1 MSVCLDPSYLCFGYP
16 CPAGIYHPL
25 HDLASPV
32 EERIEKFAAWVPSYF
47 THGELLA
54 FGLKALEDRNAAE
67 DVPPTV
73 ARMSAEDIAESTSAA
88 GALGGCEDLFAK
100 ACFAHG
106 VYEWLRKKAFSLQD
120 VPAGE
125 DDWRSVELRYIWCD
139 RSIWEMPLLAW
150 TLPRELEEV
159 EKTGGSVRKVN
170 YVRLRGANHFV
181 SLSSC
186 SAGGGRPFLIECD

>member
-1 MSVCLDPSYLCFGYP
+1 M
-16 CPAGIYHPL
+16 
-25 HDLASPV
+25 
-32 EERIEKFAAWVPSYF
+32 PSYF
-47 THGELLA
+47 THGDLLA
-54 FGLKALEDRNAAE
+54 SGVKALEDRNAAE

-73 ARMSAEDIAESTSAA
+73 ARMSADDIAESTSTA

-159 EKTGGSVRKVN
+159 EKAGGSVRKVN
-170 YVRLRGANHFV
+170 YARFRGANHFV
-181 SLSSC
+181 SLSSR
-186 SAGGGRPFLIECD
+186 SAGGSGVVVPFLIDVQLGALGLPGEGAA